1 MTDAAAKK
9 ADAKVTVE
17 LWMVGDAEAVT
28 VTIDGQQKET
38 PVENGYAKAV
48 FDLANVHLWVA
59 WMIRIYIRQK
69 RNCLMET
76 AWRQPLDAEVF
87 PLIRRKDFS

>member
-1 MTDAAAKK
+1 MPQPKK

-28 VTIDGQQKET
+28 VTIDGRRRKLQLKTVTQKQCLIL
-38 PVENGYAKAV
+38 PMYISGM
-48 FDLANVHLWVA
+48 A

-69 RNCLMET
+69 QNCLMVT
-76 AWRQPLDAEVF
+76 LWRQPLAAEVF
-87 PLIRRKDFS
+87 H